1 VTDLPLA
8 RFKVLDLT
16 RVRSGPTAVR
26 QLADWG
32 ADVLMVEMFGAGR
45 DISMGRSGSDFQNLN
60 RNKRSIQLDLKSD
73 EGRAIFHRL
82 ATDAD
87 VVVENFRPDVKARLG
102 IDYETL
108 RALNPGLVYGSISG
122 FGEDGPYRMRPGFD
136 QVAQGMGG
144 LMSVT
149 GLPGQGPV
157 RAGIAVAD
165 SAAGLYCALGVLT
178 ALLDREVT
186 GVGRWVQTSLLQAQ
200 IAMLDFQA
208 ARWLVEGEVAGQEGN
223 NHPTAV
229 PMGLFEAADG
239 HVNIAAAGDVMFE
252 NLCRVAGA
260 EELLVDERFA
270 TGRAR
275 HANKAAL
282 NAELGRFVARR
293 TVAEWVE
300 DLNAAGIPCGP
311 VYAIDAMFADPQV
324 EHLGMAR
331 TIHDDDQGDITLVGQ
346 GFTLHDVEPTYAR
359 RAPSAGQHTERVLL
373 DVGYT
378 PDDIAGFRERGVIPP
393 ASPA

>member
-1 VTDLPLA
+1 
-8 RFKVLDLT
+8 
-16 RVRSGPTAVR
+16 
-26 QLADWG
+26 
-32 ADVLMVEMFGAGR
+32 MVEMFGAGR

-87 VVVENFRPDVKARLG
+87 VVIENFRPDVKARLG

-165 SAAGLYCALGVLT
+165 SCGRAVLRAGVLT

-229 PMGLFEAADG
+229 PMGAVRGRRRARQHRRRRRRDVREPLPG
-239 HVNIAAAGDVMFE
+239 RRRRGAAGRRA
-252 NLCRVAGA
+252 LRHRPGPP
-260 EELLVDERFA
+260 RQQ
-270 TGRAR
+270 GRAQR
-275 HANKAAL
+275 RA
-282 NAELGRFVARR
+282 RRRSCARR
-293 TVAEWVE
+293 TVAEWVD

-311 VYAIDAMFADPQV
+311 VYAIDEVFADPQV

-331 TIHDDDQGDITLVGQ
+331 TVHDDEQGDITLVGQ
-346 GFTLHDVEPTYAR
+346 GFALHDVEPTYAR
-359 RAPSAGQHTERVLL
+359 RAPAAGQHTEQVLL
-373 DVGYT
+373 DLGYS
-378 PDDIAGFRERGVIPP
+378 PDEIAGFRDRGVIPP
-393 ASPA
+393 A